1 MSDNSLDT
9 STNPLLH
16 LSDLP
21 PFSAIKPEHVE
32 PAIDTILADNRQR
45 IEELLDAT
53 GDYTWDNFVA
63 PLETLEDR
71 LSRAWSPV
79 SHMNS
84 VVNNEALRAAYNACL
99 PKLSQYATELGQNAR
114 LFAAFQHIAQGE
126 EYEQLNIAQ
135 RKAIDNAIRDFR
147 LSGVDLAED
156 KKARYM
162 EIQQELSKLTSKFSE
177 NVLDATQAWTKHITV
192 EQALNGLPNSA
203 KAMARQTAQQKELDG
218 WLLTLEFPSYY
229 AVMSYADDRPLRE
242 EMYQA
247 YATRASDQGPHAGQW
262 DNTPL
267 MEEIL
272 ALRHE
277 LAQLLGF
284 SSYAER
290 SLATKMA
297 PSTAKVTEFLRDLAD
312 RSLGMAQEELDELSA
327 FAKDELGLDDIQPW
341 DITYASEKLRQH
353 RYAISQEDLKPYF
366 PEPRVVNG
374 LFAVVK
380 QLYGLQIN
388 ELSGIDTWHEDVR
401 VFEIRDR
408 KNEPRGRFY
417 LDLYARP
424 NKRGGAWMDDCIS
437 RRGTENG
444 VQLPVAYL
452 TCNFSSPIGND
463 PALFTHNEVITLF
476 HEFGHGLHHMLTQV
490 DTLAVSGISGVP
502 WDAVELPSQ
511 FLENWCWEREA
522 VDLIAAHYQT
532 DETIP
537 DALYEKMIAAKNFQS
552 GMQMVRQLE
561 FALFDFRIHAEYD
574 PQQGARI
581 QQILDEVRAE
591 VAVIK
596 PPVYHRFQHSFSHI
610 FAGGY
615 AAGYYSYKW
624 AEVLSSDA
632 FAKFEETGIFNPQT
646 GLEFLEAVLEQG
658 GARDPME
665 LFIEFRGREPEID
678 ALLRHS
684 GISSQPS
691 PVAAA

>member
-1 MSDNSLDT
+1 MSKPAV
-9 STNPLLH
+9 NPLLN
-16 LSDLP
+16 LRDLP
-21 PFSAIKPEHVE
+21 PFSAIRPEHVE
-32 PAIDTILADNRQR
+32 PAIDQILADNRQC
-45 IEELLDAT
+45 ISELLDAT
-53 GDYTWDNFVA
+53 DDYHWDNFVVT
-63 PLETLEDR
+63 LEKLEDR
-71 LSRAWSPV
+71 LSRAWSPI

-84 VVNNEALRAAYNACL
+84 VVNNDALREAYNACL

-114 LFAAFQHIAQGE
+114 LFSAFKQIAEGP
-126 EYEQLNIAQ
+126 EYALLNTAQ
-135 RKAIDNAIRDFR
+135 RKAIDNALRDFR
-147 LSGVDLAED
+147 LSGVDLPED
-156 KKARYM
+156 KKTRYM
-162 EIQQELSKLTSKFSE
+162 EIQQELSSLTSTFSE
-177 NVLDATQAWTKHITV
+177 NVLDATQAWSKHLRD
-192 EQALNGLPNSA
+192 ENALAGLPSSA
-203 KAMARQTAQQKELDG
+203 KAMAQQSATQKGLEG
-218 WLLTLEFPSYY
+218 WLLTLEFPAYF
-229 AVMSYADDRPLRE
+229 AVMSYAVDRALRE

-262 DNTPL
+262 DNSEL
-267 MEEIL
+267 MEKIL
-272 ALRHE
+272 QLRHE

-297 PSTAKVTEFLRDLAD
+297 PTSDKVTAFLRDLAD
-312 RSLGMAQEELDELSA
+312 RSLGMAQEELT
-327 FAKDELGLDDIQPW
+327 ELGSYAQEYLDLDTLHPW

-380 QLYGLQIN
+380 QLYGLEIS
-388 ELSGIDTWHEDVR
+388 ELSGIDTWHESVR
-401 VFEIRDR
+401 VFEIHDR
-408 KNEPRGRFY
+408 KDEPRGRFF
-417 LDLYARP
+417 LDLYARA
-424 NKRGGAWMDDCIS
+424 NKRGGAWMDECIS
-437 RRGTENG
+437 RRGTETG

-452 TCNFSSPIGND
+452 TCNFSPPIGDD
-463 PALFTHNEVITLF
+463 PALLTHNEVITLF

-522 VDLIAAHYQT
+522 VDLIAQHYQT
-532 DETIP
+532 HQALP
-537 DALYEKMIAAKNFQS
+537 DALYEKMIAARNFQS

-561 FALFDFRIHAEYD
+561 LALFDFRIHAEYD
-574 PQQGARI
+574 PEQGARV
-581 QQILDEVRAE
+581 QEILDEVRAE

-632 FAKFEETGIFNPQT
+632 FSKFEETGIFNPQT

-658 GARDPME
+658 GAREPMD

-684 GISSQPS
+684 GISTETRLS
-691 PVAAA
+691 ANIN